1 MLHSN
6 KSQAQAQKE
15 RTPNFTAPNQLREYF
30 QTIYKLQRDGDH
42 FPVDL
47 DDVWPLAYTQKRNA
61 LRVLENEFVEGEE
74 FHLAQKGKVV
84 KFSELENGVKITA
97 KLTTAALEYLIARKI
112 RPVFEVYRQV
122 FHSVNTP
129 INGIFPIYH
138 DGVLGYPRKEFLAT
152 VKRSNKNGYRL
163 SRRFPEDNFNIGRTK
178 CISMRLA
185 KYLQKEAEVRALQ
198 LELFPTQITA

>member
-15 RTPNFTAPNQLREYF
+15 HRPSFQSPNQMRQYF
-30 QTIYKLQRDGDH
+30 QTIYKLQRSGNH
-42 FPVDL
+42 YPVDL
-47 DDVWPLAYTQKRNA
+47 DDVWPLAYTRKQKA
-61 LRVLENEFVEGEE
+61 LEVLEREFVEGEE
-74 FHLAQKGKVV
+74 YNLTQKGKVV
-84 KFSELENGVKITA
+84 KFSELQNGVKITA

-129 INGIFPIYH
+129 INGIFPIYY

-178 CISMRLA
+178 CVSLRLA
-185 KYLQKEAEVRALQ
+185 KFLQKEAEVRALQ
-198 LELFPTQITA
+198 LELFPTQIQA